1 MGQDGSVP
9 HDTFLRNLNKME
21 NINTEKTL
29 KIGIIGCGLNS
40 DYHIRFAKEY
50 SGIEM
55 VGVVDRDINRA
66 KDCAARQGI
75 QNYFGSI
82 KDLVEYKK
90 PDVLH
95 IVTPPF
101 THYDLA
107 REAIHAGCHV
117 LIEKPMAM
125 NLKEADSLFEL
136 AREKNVK
143 LCPMHNHYFDPCM
156 LKARELIKS
165 GAAGKIINIES
176 YYGLNTRI
184 DAFRKYPAPNV
195 LPWLYSMPGGV
206 YHDFM
211 PHPLYVLFPYIGDC
225 QEVQVMEKSHG
236 ELPQNISDELRIM
249 IKGEKAFG
257 MVTFSFA
264 AKPHLHFIRYYGT
277 RMMIEVNIDTM
288 TTVVHQLSSLPKA
301 AQKATFNLTESWQ
314 LFSSTMSNVWNF
326 GRGRLRPYQGMMTLM
341 HQFYDSVAGK
351 GDIPVS
357 REDALRVVDAMDRI
371 WPQIKNRYMNFETVI
386 PSSNLKNDA
395 SRLKV
400 LVTGASGFLG
410 RRLVEIL
417 IQKGY
422 RVRAFVRKLS
432 NIEKLK
438 ILDVEIFFGD
448 VGGIDSLSPAFE
460 GVDVVVHAAA
470 DTVGNKD
477 EGDISTIQGTRNV
490 ADLCREYKI
499 KKLIYISSCS
509 VYGVADYKK
518 GDIVTEESSLE
529 RFPEKRGY
537 YSEAKLKAEQIIIEA
552 MRRDNLPAVCLR
564 PGTYF
569 GPGGDIYTPMMGLS
583 FGTKLFMIIGNGKF
597 VLPLIYIDNL
607 VDAII
612 ATIEKDEGIGKIY
625 NVVDSDAVTKRDYVN
640 NFLKEIYPGA
650 KFFYMPF
657 SIFYSLVSMQ
667 EVLTKILKRSP
678 FLTRYRIVSSQKNIC
693 YSGEKIRKAL
703 NWTPPHTLKEAMEKV
718 IKNTKTII

>member
-1 MGQDGSVP
+1 M
-9 HDTFLRNLNKME
+9 
-21 NINTEKTL
+21 
-29 KIGIIGCGLNS
+29 KIGIVGCGLNS
-40 DYHIRFAKEY
+40 DYHIRFAKDY
-50 SGIEM
+50 PGIEI
-55 VGVVDRDINRA
+55 VGVVDRDINKA
-66 KDCAARQGI
+66 KDCADRQGT

-82 KDLVEYKK
+82 KELVEYKK

-95 IVTPPF
+95 IVTPPH
-101 THYDLA
+101 THFDLA
-107 REAIHAGCHV
+107 KEAIQSGCHV

-125 NLKEADSLFEL
+125 NLKEAESLFEF
-136 AREKNVK
+136 ARENNVK

-156 LKARELIKS
+156 LKARELIAS
-165 GAAGKIINIES
+165 GAAGKIVNIES

-184 DAFRKYPAPNV
+184 DAFRKYPIPNV

-211 PHPLYVLFPYIGDC
+211 AHPLYVLFPYIGDC
-225 QEVQVMEKSHG
+225 QELQVMEKSYG

-249 IKGEKAFG
+249 IKGDKAFG
-257 MVTFSFA
+257 MLTFSMA
-264 AKPHLHFIRYYGT
+264 AKPHLHYIKYYGT
-277 RMMIEVNIDTM
+277 KMMIQVNIDTM
-288 TTVVHQLSSLPKA
+288 TTVAHPVSSLPKA

-326 GRGRLRPYQGMMTLM
+326 GRGRLRPYQGMKTLM

-351 GDIPVS
+351 SEVPVS

-371 WPQIKNRYMNFETVI
+371 WPQIKNRYLNFKPVI
-386 PSSNLKNDA
+386 PSSEFKNDL

-417 IQKGY
+417 IQRGY
-422 RVRAFVRKLS
+422 RVRALVRKLS

-438 ILDVEIFFGD
+438 TLDVEIFFGD
-448 VGGIDSLSPAFE
+448 VGGIESLKPAFE
-460 GVDVVVHAAA
+460 GIDVVVHAAA
-470 DTVGNKD
+470 DTAGKKD
-477 EGDISTIQGTRNV
+477 EGDISTIKGTRNV

-499 KKLIYISSCS
+499 NKLIYISSCS
-509 VYGVADYKK
+509 VYGVADYNN
-518 GDIVTEESSLE
+518 GDIVTEESSME

-552 MRRDNLPAVCLR
+552 MGKDGLPAVCLR

-569 GPGGDIYTPMMGLS
+569 GPGVDIYTPMMGLS

-612 ATIEKDEGIGKIY
+612 TAIEKDEGIGKIY
-625 NVVDSDAVTKRDYVN
+625 NVVDSDVVTKQDYVD
-640 NFLKEIYPGA
+640 NFLKKIYPRA
-650 KFFYMPF
+650 KFFYVPC
-657 SIFYSLVSMQ
+657 SIFYSLVYMQ
-667 EVLTKILKRSP
+667 EILTKMLNLNP
-678 FLTRYRIVSSQKNIC
+678 FLTRYRIESSQKNVC
-693 YSGEKIRKAL
+693 YCGDKIKKEL
-703 NWTPPHTLKEAMEKV
+703 NWTPPHTLKEAMEK
-718 IKNTKTII
+718 IIEHEKGYVS